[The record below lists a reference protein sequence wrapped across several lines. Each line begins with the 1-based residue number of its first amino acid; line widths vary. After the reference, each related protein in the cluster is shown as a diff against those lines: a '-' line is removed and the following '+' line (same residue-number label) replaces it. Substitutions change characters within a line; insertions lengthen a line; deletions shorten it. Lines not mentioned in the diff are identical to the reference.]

1 MELVMEKFCEF
12 FEEIYG
18 GANDRFIEENGR
30 RIFLMFLRPIIN
42 GSGNYYIESRTRNLK
57 RTDIII
63 DYRGL
68 QSIIEVKIWHG
79 QEYNRRGEQQLLE
92 YLEYYHLKKGYMLSF
107 NFNKSKQTGI
117 RQIILEDKLLV
128 EAVV

>member
-1 MELVMEKFCEF
+1 MLF
-12 FEEIYG
+12 
-18 GANDRFIEENGR
+18 R
-30 RIFLMFLRPIIN
+30 
-42 GSGNYYIESRTRNLK
+42 SNLK

-68 QSIIEVKIWHG
+68 QSIIELKIWHG